1 MLAILYTV
9 LLGLAIA
16 TPVPVCE
23 AKRDVEGYY
32 ESHKRD
38 YDAYK
43 GGGGGHK
50 GDGHGHGDKG
60 DCHDYDHGHK
70 PCIGGPCGPG
80 GPERNDLV
88 FIHPNGN
95 KGKCVDIA
103 GGKLEPGTQVR
114 IWDCNAT
121 PAQRF
126 RLSRGNGQIMVG
138 DTALCLEAIEE
149 KNGGQ
154 VTIGRCNRSL
164 RQEWWYTDDNRIAMT
179 GRGLCLDLPNGQ
191 TWNGNPLQV
200 WGCGAGNTN
209 QVWTTSPVGVPF

>member
-9 LLGLAIA
+9 LFGLAA
-16 TPVPVCE
+16 AASVPICK
-23 AKRDVEGYY
+23 AKREVEGYY

-38 YDAYK
+38 YDAYN
-43 GGGGGHK
+43 
-50 GDGHGHGDKG
+50 GHGHGDKG
-60 DCHDYDHGHK
+60 DHGDKGHGHDGHK
-70 PCIGGPCGPG
+70 PCMAGCGPG
-80 GPERNDLV
+80 GPEHNDLV

-95 KGKCVDIA
+95 KGKCVGIA

-126 RLSRGNGQIMVG
+126 RVSRGNGQIMVPN
-138 DTALCLEAIEE
+138 TLLCLEAVEE
-149 KNGGQ
+149 QNGGH
-154 VTIGRCNRSL
+154 VTIGYCDRSL
-164 RQEWWYTDDNRIAMT
+164 RQVWWYTDDNRIAMA

-200 WGCGAGNTN
+200 WSCGARNTN
-209 QVWTTSPVGVPF
+209 QVWTTSAVGVPF